1 MPYLDRL
8 NRTCGFLDIEQNEN
22 SDKFY
27 RRYFILDTN
36 ENFLLW
42 YMDNPQN
49 LPPGTKC
56 VGSLRLSYISK
67 VNEASVKQ
75 KPKAE
80 FCFVINALSRRYFL
94 QANDAV
100 DLKEWVVALNNA
112 TKITVPKAS
121 PVAQS
126 TDATNV
132 SNPSQSTSQQA
143 YKTEI
148 VGGVVVHTPVQQSE
162 NEDVFTSDLGS
173 HVTLRRCQSVRP
185 HVVRSGYCVKQGNV
199 DKEPLRSIRLQD
211 VLKVNECLVKS
222 GDLLSRDNL
231 FEIITS
237 TRTFYIQIRSS
248 CKAFPGQRK
257 PQLVKSCSIADSWQP
272 WTPVPNQEKHL
283 KEEGQR
289 EGPYSSLP
297 SLSHTAN
304 IFQSA
309 TQQNRQRHHSQPQL
323 APSDT
328 DFPDSLDNLRST
340 DWCTHKCFTHG
351 LGFWTDRSAVHEA
364 AAQGRA
370 VQLQKLIENG
380 ASVNI
385 VAVDSI
391 TPLHEA
397 CIQGQTQCVKL
408 LLDAGAH
415 VDARNIDGSTP
426 LCDAC
431 AAGSLECVKLLL
443 EHGAT
448 VNPPLFTFSPLHEAC
463 MGGNSKCVQ
472 LMIDEGANVH
482 AAKLHETA
490 LHHAAKVKNLELI
503 ELLVEYG
510 GNVYA
515 RDNLGKK
522 AHSVHQS
529 RLSCCTL
536 PRKCPRETG
545 AGGVDS
551 TGPPKPNH
559 LFPVLFTSSSPG
571 AVPVLTI
578 CSTASVQVQDSYR
591 KQVVIDGETCLLDIL
606 DTAGQEEYSAMRDQ
620 YMRTGEGF
628 LCVFAINNSKS
639 FADVHLYREQIK
651 RVKDSD
657 DVPMVLVGNK
667 CDLARTVDTKQAQ
680 ELARSYGIEF
690 VETSA
695 KTRQGVEDAFYTL
708 VREIR
713 HYRMKKLNSREDRK
727 QGCLGVSC
735 EVM

>member
-199 DKEPLRSIRLQD
+199 RKSWKRRFFILDDQTVSYYKSEMDKEPLRSIRLQD

-237 TRTFYIQIRSS
+237 TRTFYIQTDTPEDMKGWIKDIASKIQDFRGPCKIRSS

-340 DWCTHKCFTHG
+340 D
-351 LGFWTDRSAVHEA
+351 V
-364 AAQGRA
+364 
-370 VQLQKLIENG
+370 
-380 ASVNI
+380 
-385 VAVDSI
+385 
-391 TPLHEA
+391 
-397 CIQGQTQCVKL
+397 
-408 LLDAGAH
+408 
-415 VDARNIDGSTP
+415 
-426 LCDAC
+426 
-431 AAGSLECVKLLL
+431 
-443 EHGAT
+443 
-448 VNPPLFTFSPLHEAC
+448 
-463 MGGNSKCVQ
+463 
-472 LMIDEGANVH
+472 
-482 AAKLHETA
+482 
-490 LHHAAKVKNLELI
+490 
-503 ELLVEYG
+503 
-510 GNVYA
+510 
-515 RDNLGKK
+515 
-522 AHSVHQS
+522 
-529 RLSCCTL
+529 
-536 PRKCPRETG
+536 
-545 AGGVDS
+545 
-551 TGPPKPNH
+551 
-559 LFPVLFTSSSPG
+559 
-571 AVPVLTI
+571 
-578 CSTASVQVQDSYR
+578 
-591 KQVVIDGETCLLDIL
+591 
-606 DTAGQEEYSAMRDQ
+606 
-620 YMRTGEGF
+620 
-628 LCVFAINNSKS
+628 
-639 FADVHLYREQIK
+639 
-651 RVKDSD
+651 
-657 DVPMVLVGNK
+657 
-667 CDLARTVDTKQAQ
+667 
-680 ELARSYGIEF
+680 
-690 VETSA
+690 
-695 KTRQGVEDAFYTL
+695 
-708 VREIR
+708 
-713 HYRMKKLNSREDRK
+713 
-727 QGCLGVSC
+727 
-735 EVM
+735 